1 MGKSLETI
9 KQESNPLLEIP
20 LKIKT
25 LCVEIC
31 HMKNGNLQMGKIY
44 QAFDLSYLPIS
55 ASSMFEV
62 RNTDILL
69 KF

>member
-1 MGKSLETI
+1 ML
-9 KQESNPLLEIP
+9 N
-20 LKIKT
+20 
-25 LCVEIC
+25 
-31 HMKNGNLQMGKIY
+31 NDANLQMGNIN
-44 QAFDLSYLPIS
+44 QAFDQSYLPIL